1 MKMKFILMLGIS
13 LFFSTGVIAQTLD
26 PVSLILSKAI
36 KAIDLKVQRLQNQ
49 TLVLQQTQQAAE
61 QRLSRMKLEE
71 IRSWHQQLSGLYA
84 GYFSELKQVKLL
96 ISGGT
101 AVRQILALHEQIAA
115 DYRKSQKDPSTKPHY
130 DAILNNSRE
139 LVQTLQLL
147 LSSQISFKDAERL
160 EMIRS
165 LRDGME
171 QTCQAMQSLDRQ
183 ERQNIT
189 DRKRRQSDIQIVKR
203 LYAIQ

>member
-13 LFFSTGVIAQTLD
+13 LFFRTGVIAQTLD

-84 GYFSELKQVKLL
+84 GYFSELKQVKPL
-96 ISGGT
+96 ISGGNT
-101 AVRQILALHEQIAA
+101 IRKILLLHEQISVAYA
-115 DYRKSQKDPSTKPHY
+115 RAPKNSSNRPHY
-130 DAILNNSRE
+130 DAILNKSRE
-139 LVQTLQLL
+139 FIQTLQLL

-171 QTCQAMQSLDRQ
+171 QNYQAMQSIDRQ
-183 ERQNIT
+183 ERETIAN
-189 DRKRRQSDIQIVKR
+189 RKRRQSDIQIVKR